1 MADRNPKW
9 AEGPVAL
16 EDFEDLHDFV
26 EASKPLAGPGI
37 QVNRT
42 PNGSVIT
49 STGTDRIRTYRVI
62 IPAGGVAANSSTAVY
77 YYGAAHTNSG
87 SQVTVWNRLT
97 TTVGSSNTAVT
108 GWATWV
114 DPEAE
119 YQLVQRSGCP

>member
-9 AEGPVAL
+9 EEGPVAL
-16 EDFEDLHDFV
+16 EDFLDQHDYIQ
-26 EASKPLAGPGI
+26 ASTPVAGPGI
-37 QVNRT
+37 QINRT
-42 PNGSVIT
+42 PNCSII
-49 STGTDRIRTYRVI
+49 SATGTFRIQTYRVI
-62 IPAGGVAANSSTAVY
+62 IPAGGVAANSSTSVY

-87 SQVTVWNRLT
+87 LQVTVWNRLT

-119 YQLVQRSGCP
+119 YQIIQRTGC